1 MARMGKVDFSEL
13 KALVE
18 RVEKLGDGMDTV
30 FREVS
35 QEQAAV
41 LMRKARNRTPVGVKP
56 RLAAKDENDRKALG
70 GVDTKRTYKVK
81 GASGK
86 SRSFLTREGA
96 ILAQY
101 WNGYTGGNLRKS
113 WHVSNTKK
121 AANVY
126 STDVY
131 NDAKRKKA
139 GQITE
144 YASYVEYGHR
154 QRPGRYVPALGKQL
168 KVSFVPGKYMLR
180 LSVNEVKKALP
191 KALERSVEK
200 KLKEV
205 FGGG

>member
-18 RVEKLGDGMDTV
+18 RVEKLGADMDTV
-30 FREVS
+30 CREVS
-35 QEQAAV
+35 EEVAAA
-41 LMRKARNRTPVGVKP
+41 LLRKVRKRTPVGVKP

-101 WNGYTGGNLRKS
+101 WNGYTGGTLRKA
-113 WHVSNTKK
+113 WTVEPVKK
-121 AANVY
+121 VGNCYLV
-126 STDVY
+126 TVV
-131 NDAKRKKA
+131 NNE
-139 GQITE
+139 E

-180 LSVNEVKKALP
+180 LSVNEVEKALP